1 MKSSSA
7 ISDSRKYAISHTIV
21 AVVVIVL
28 VFAAGIAYLIA
39 YPPSSTS
46 GATVS
51 SNELSYTNYG
61 ATQSLTTNTTTAVT
75 PANAVVVDIPSDNGY
90 PFAQFTPQVITV
102 VIGVNNTVT
111 WTNHDVLTHN
121 ILTASGLFASGD
133 LPTGA
138 SYTFTFTQ
146 AGTFPYYCSYHPSHT
161 GIVIVKNA

>member
-1 MKSSSA
+1 MKSSRA
-7 ISDSRKYAISHTIV
+7 TSDSRKYAISHTIV

-51 SNELSYTNYG
+51 SNELTYTNYG
-61 ATQSLTTNTTTAVT
+61 VSSSLSTNTTTAVA
-75 PANAVVVDIPSDNGY
+75 PANAVQVVIPSDNGY
-90 PFAQFTPQVITV
+90 PFSQFTPQVITV

-111 WTNHDVLTHN
+111 WTNQDVLVHN

-133 LPTGA
+133 LATGA

-146 AGTFPYYCSYHPSHT
+146 AGTFPYYCSYHPNHA
-161 GIVIVKNA
+161 GVIIVKSA